1 MTQMPTNPFIDKAQ
15 NSLINYKIV
24 KCKNWEKDK
33 TCKYGSKCTFA
44 HGDAELRNKTDNISC
59 MSQPF
64 PVVMP
69 FMVDQNG
76 QPIMMQPA
84 GGFDYNQMQM
94 MPANID
100 QNQLMMGMNMIPSN
114 ANIPSGSNADT
125 NDMTNG
131 GNNNKS
137 QQ

>member
-1 MTQMPTNPFIDKAQ
+1 MSQMPTNQFIDKAQ

-44 HGDAELRNKTDNISC
+44 HGDAELRNKIDNINC

-84 GGFDYNQMQM
+84 AGFDYNQMQM
-94 MPANID
+94 MPSNID

-114 ANIPSGSNADT
+114 ANIPSASNGDT
-125 NDMTNG
+125 NDLTNG
-131 GNNNKS
+131 GNNKS

>member
-1 MTQMPTNPFIDKAQ
+1 MNPMQQNPFMDKTQ
-15 NSLINYKIV
+15 NSLINYKIA

-44 HGDAELRNKTDNISC
+44 HGDSELRNKTDNISY

-64 PVVMP
+64 PVMMP
-69 FMVDQNG
+69 FMLDQNV

-84 GGFDYNQMQM
+84 PGIDYTQMQM
-94 MPANID
+94 MPGFD
-100 QNQLMMGMNMIPSN
+100 QNQLMMGMNMIPPN
-114 ANIPSGSNADT
+114 ANIPSTANMETKDT
-125 NDMTNG
+125 SG
-131 GNNNKS
+131 GNNKN